1 VSTTAIVVNF
11 NAGEHLD
18 RCVADLLH
26 GEEKPRVWVVDNAST
41 DGSAERLRNRFG
53 QHPSL
58 EVTFNPTN
66 LGFARAVN
74 ACARALKDEFLL
86 VVNPDCRLPP
96 ATLVRL
102 REALDED
109 PEAGLAAPLVRGAS
123 GRAEPATLRRFPR
136 PWNSLMTM
144 TGLWRMQRSL
154 PSLHGICVPESEY
167 PPKPAPAEAVS
178 GACMLVRRVALVEV
192 GYLDEGY
199 GLHCEDLDLMFRLQE
214 SGWRCLFVPG
224 AEVTHAQGVSSRSR
238 PVWVHRQKHL
248 GMRRFFDKHLAAEYS
263 PFVRWLV
270 RTAIRLRCMALLPL
284 ATRKR

>member
-1 VSTTAIVVNF
+1 MSTTAIVVNF

-26 GEEKPRVWVVDNAST
+26 GDQKPRVWVVDNASI

-53 QHPSL
+53 KHPSL

-74 ACARALKDEFLL
+74 ACARSLKDEFLFI
-86 VVNPDCRLPP
+86 VNPDCRLPP
-96 ATLVRL
+96 ATLTLL
-102 REALDED
+102 RDALERD
-109 PEAGLAAPLVRGAS
+109 PEAGLAAPLVRDS
-123 GRAEPATLRRFPR
+123 RGRAEPATLRRFPR

-144 TGLWRMQRSL
+144 SGLWRLQRSW
-154 PSLHGICVPESEY
+154 PSLAGVCVPESEY
-167 PPKPAPAEAVS
+167 PDSPVAAEAVS
-178 GACMLVRRVALVEV
+178 GACMLVRRAALEAV
-192 GYLDEGY
+192 GFLDEAY

-214 SGWRCLFVPG
+214 SAWRCLFVPG

-270 RTAIRLRCMALLPL
+270 RLAIRLRCVALLPV
-284 ATRKR
+284 ATLRR